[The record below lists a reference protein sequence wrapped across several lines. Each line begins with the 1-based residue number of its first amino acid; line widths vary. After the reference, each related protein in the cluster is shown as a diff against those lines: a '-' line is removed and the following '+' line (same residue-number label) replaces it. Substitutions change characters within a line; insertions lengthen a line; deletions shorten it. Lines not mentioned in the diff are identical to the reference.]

1 MQPNKPRV
9 RRRRLSF
16 ALAAASFVMLIA
28 PHAEAQG
35 PAPVRVEPVRLEVVR
50 VRRAVTGDL
59 RAVRRADVASRE
71 GGLVVE
77 LLVEEGDRVREG
89 DVLARL
95 DARRLTIQLETVV
108 AEKAVAQALKAQREA
123 ETRIWRDEVAS
134 LENAMSQGGANLKE
148 LSDARTNLAAAEAA
162 LAQAERQIPVIDARA
177 EYLSTRLADMEI
189 AAPFT
194 GVVTARL
201 AQVGEWVGEGESV
214 VQLVDVDTLDAWL
227 TIDQRYLPAV
237 SGLDPQVTIEPATG
251 NGPIDLR
258 RVRLIPDVHP
268 VARTFTLIGR
278 FDAADL
284 GLAPGVSVV
293 GWIPTGEEAEHVTIS
308 KDAVVR
314 NALGPFVYVVRG
326 EPGAQAAMPAQIDVF
341 FETAGRVAVRPGA
354 LQPGDLV
361 IVEGNERLYPTAP
374 VTIVAS
380 GHAGGGAP

>member
-1 MQPNKPRV
+1 MPSNHPRV
-9 RRRRLSF
+9 RRRSLSF
-16 ALAAASFVMLIA
+16 VLAAALVTISVA
-28 PHAEAQG
+28 PRAGAQG
-35 PAPVRVEPVRLEVVR
+35 PSPVRVEPVRQEVVR
-50 VRRAVTGDL
+50 VRRAVTGEI
-59 RAVRRADVASRE
+59 RAVRRTDVASHE
-71 GGLVVE
+71 GGRVVE
-77 LLVEEGDRVREG
+77 LLVEEGDRVQQG

-108 AEKAVAQALKAQREA
+108 AEKAVAEALKLQREA
-123 ETRIWRDEVAS
+123 EARIWRDEVAS

-177 EYLSTRLADMEI
+177 DYLATRLADMEI

-251 NGPIDLR
+251 NGPIELR
-258 RVRLIPDVHP
+258 SIRLIPDVHP

-278 FDAADL
+278 FDASGL
-284 GLAPGVSVV
+284 RLAPGVSVV
-293 GWIPTGEEAEHVTIS
+293 GWIPTGEEAEHLTIS

-326 EPGAQAAMPAQIDVF
+326 EAGSQAAMPAQIEIF

-380 GHAGGGAP
+380 GHAQGDAP